1 MKTKIS
7 YGLSAVIIVLV
18 LAGIIARL
26 TVKIQHQSTEIA
38 CLQADVRKTK
48 QEKESYK
55 KTLEDYRN
63 VEKKYSNQKATVTQ
77 PLSPEV
83 VRDFNSLF
91 DLWLSNDKD

>member
-1 MKTKIS
+1 MKTKIIF
-7 YGLSAVIIVLV
+7 GLSAVIIVLI
-18 LAGIIARL
+18 LAGVIAGL
-26 TVKIQHQSTEIA
+26 SVKIQHQSTEIA

-77 PLSPEV
+77 PLSPEA

>member
-1 MKTKIS
+1 MKYKIMAAIS
-7 YGLSAVIIVLV
+7 AAVVLVIISGVIAGLS
-18 LAGIIARL
+18 
-26 TVKIQHQSTEIA
+26 VKIQHQSTEIA

-63 VEKKYSNQKATVTQ
+63 VEKKYTNQKTTVTQ

-83 VRDFNSLF
+83 VRDFNALF

>member
-1 MKTKIS
+1 MKTKIIF
-7 YGLSAVIIVLV
+7 GLSAVIIVLI
-18 LAGIIARL
+18 LAGVIAGL
-26 TVKIQHQSTEIA
+26 AVKIQHQSTEIA

-63 VEKKYSNQKATVTQ
+63 VEKKYTNQKTTVTH
-77 PLSPEV
+77 PLPPEA
-83 VRDFNSLF
+83 VRDFNRLF

>member
-1 MKTKIS
+1 MKTKIIF
-7 YGLSAVIIVLV
+7 GLSAVIIVLI
-18 LAGIIARL
+18 LAGVIAGL
-26 TVKIQHQSTEIA
+26 SVKIQHQSTEIA
-38 CLQADVRKTK
+38 YLQADVRKTK

-63 VEKKYSNQKATVTQ
+63 VEKKYSNQKTTVTQ

>member
-1 MKTKIS
+1 MKTKIIF
-7 YGLSAVIIVLV
+7 GLSTVIIVLI
-18 LAGIIARL
+18 LAGVIAGL
-26 TVKIQHQSTEIA
+26 AVKIHHQSTEIA

-63 VEKKYSNQKATVTQ
+63 VEKKYSNQKTTVTQ
-77 PLSPEV
+77 PLSPEA

-91 DLWLSNDKD
+91 ELWLSNDKD